1 MIIKEAYLQE
11 KDHSKAS
18 TSYTPFAQVNS
29 SNIQPVIRWIKAAS
43 QDPNSNG
50 NVETDT
56 LKRIRSIHVH
66 RLYSP
71 SVSPHR
77 STVSR
82 TMRLHSDFQSRV
94 QRGSLASQSY
104 HAFWRAEKPTFR
116 RG

>member
-56 LKRIRSIHVH
+56 LKRIRLGCSAAAWLRNHITHFGEQ
-66 RLYSP
+66 RSP
-71 SVSPHR
+71 R
-77 STVSR
+77 SAVVKKVEKAQ
-82 TMRLHSDFQSRV
+82 M
-94 QRGSLASQSY
+94 QRAQCVRECAQELD
-104 HAFWRAEKPTFR
+104 EIVLVE
-116 RG
+116 